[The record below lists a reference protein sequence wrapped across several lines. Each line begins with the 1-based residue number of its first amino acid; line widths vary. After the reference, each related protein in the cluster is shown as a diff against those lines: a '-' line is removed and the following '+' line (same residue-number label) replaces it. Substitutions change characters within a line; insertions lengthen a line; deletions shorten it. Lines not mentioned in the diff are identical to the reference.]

1 MVKNILKKFCTIT
14 STKDDA
20 VNSFHCT
27 YIYSG
32 TVYYDI
38 ALCPPLKAGQF
49 ENQRIFKL
57 LRLYSSFTHDRSEI
71 LHSRKKVTKKS
82 K

>member
-1 MVKNILKKFCTIT
+1 MGKNILKKFCTIT

-57 LRLYSSFTHDRSEI
+57 LRLYIAHLRTIVAKFCTQE
-71 LHSRKKVTKKS
+71 KKS
-82 K
+82 QKK